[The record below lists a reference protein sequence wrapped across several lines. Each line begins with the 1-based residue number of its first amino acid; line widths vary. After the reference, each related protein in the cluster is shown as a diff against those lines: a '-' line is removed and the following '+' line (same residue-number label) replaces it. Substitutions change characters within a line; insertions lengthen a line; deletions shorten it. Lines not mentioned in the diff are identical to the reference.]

1 VTLLTEWPM
10 RLDWLEWSNP
20 VAVWW
25 CFLIGVSALNLALLF
40 GLFAASRKNPS
51 RGRDVALVIEPLILL
66 SAAYVFGC
74 AFRSILPRA
83 DVQRICLFDTW
94 LSSVLIGRSV
104 ATVAELC
111 FALQWAIVLRELGRV
126 AHSDTAKNISRMIV
140 PLIALAECFSWYAV
154 VSTNFLGN
162 VLENSLWT
170 FTFALIAIALSRLVI
185 SFRGIVQ
192 LMIAATAAGIAS
204 YVVFMSTVDVPIYFA
219 RWQAEVADGTQFLGF
234 VSGLHDVAAR
244 WIVTHNIAQWHD
256 EIAWMSLY
264 FSVAV
269 WISIA
274 LIHAPVLREFH
285 PRNRSDRR
293 MPRRAIP
300 REI

>member
-1 VTLLTEWPM
+1 M

-25 CFLIGVSALNLALLF
+25 CFLIAVSTLNLALLF
-40 GLFAASRKNPS
+40 GLFAASRKNAS
-51 RGRDVALVIEPLILL
+51 RGRNVALVIEPLILL

-126 AHSDTAKNISRMIV
+126 AHSDTAKNIAKMIV

-162 VLENSLWT
+162 VVENSLWT

-192 LMIAATAAGIAS
+192 LTIAATAAGIAG
-204 YVVFMSTVDVPIYFA
+204 YVVFMASVDVPIYFA
-219 RWQAEVADGTQFLGF
+219 RWQAEVADGTQFFGF
-234 VSGLHDVAAR
+234 VSGLHDLATR
-244 WIVTHNIAQWHD
+244 WVVTHNIAPWHD

-269 WISIA
+269 WTSLLLGGYGLVRHVVPRFRVGRP
-274 LIHAPVLREFH
+274 LIKATRRPV
-285 PRNRSDRR
+285 
-293 MPRRAIP
+293 AIP
-300 REI
+300 VRSS